1 MLEAR
6 ESGQPQPQPN
16 AGHAAIADL
25 VASGKTNLLVT
36 QNVDGLHQ
44 AAGAPAESVVEIHG
58 CTTHTRC
65 LECEERLPMD
75 QTLDRVAAGEGDPHC
90 NRCGRAPQPAPTRP
104 KNTHT
109 HRHHHH
115 RTEYTQTHRYRTP
128 TPTTTTA
135 QSTLST
141 PKHTTTTRP
150 IPHVRFTSPAAG

>member
-75 QTLDRVAAGEGDPHC
+75 QTLDRVAAGESDPRC
-90 NRCGRAPQPAPTRP
+90 TRCG
-104 KNTHT
+104 
-109 HRHHHH
+109 
-115 RTEYTQTHRYRTP
+115 
-128 TPTTTTA
+128 
-135 QSTLST
+135 
-141 PKHTTTTRP
+141 
-150 IPHVRFTSPAAG
+150 